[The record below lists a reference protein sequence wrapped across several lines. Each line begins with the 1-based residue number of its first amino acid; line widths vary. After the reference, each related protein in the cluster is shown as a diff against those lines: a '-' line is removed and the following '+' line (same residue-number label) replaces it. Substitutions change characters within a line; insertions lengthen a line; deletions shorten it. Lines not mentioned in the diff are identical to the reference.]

1 MQDKCYIVISGKVDA
16 TIREYQS
23 DVDFK
28 IFHTID
34 ELRDHVE
41 KNPIRA
47 QILFFT
53 EDIIG
58 VSNTAFSILAGLVDG
73 NDFLSVDRV
82 IYICDEDSET
92 IRSIEYLIED
102 KHLETWELIKGPVTR
117 AFIQEVINGT
127 YRDDNYNAKR
137 KVVVRR
143 PRADY
148 VKQQLKNHTTLG
160 ETYVDDD
167 TDLGGIPDEDLI
179 IPTIEDVPATLQFV
193 YIASNPSRERTA
205 FALLAAQYISKSH
218 RVIILESDPEYH
230 TLTEFATKAK
240 IDAAVVTVSDIYED
254 VSKALEN
261 IRKADSNLVI
271 VECIDRVDFDYKYL
285 STLLYYNLESDFDYF
300 IVENIVEDVPE
311 ATELTIIFPSTI
323 TGVLQVMETIDK
335 SRIPYCDFVG
345 VDLGDLPETHVSSGV
360 VMSKLLCDLFTE
372 RGLVCPVIRVDS
384 LRLDGSAYDFGIML
398 GRSLRK

>member
-16 TIREYQS
+16 TIREYQT

-34 ELRDHVE
+34 ELRDYVDRD
-41 KNPIRA
+41 PIRA

-58 VSNTAFSILAGLVDG
+58 VSNTAFSILAGLVEG
-73 NDFLSVDRV
+73 NDYLMVDRV
-82 IYICDEDSET
+82 IYICNEESDT
-92 IRSIEYLIED
+92 LRSVEYLIDEKD
-102 KHLETWELIKGPVTR
+102 LSNWEIIKGPVTR

-127 YRDDNYNAKR
+127 YRDDTFNAKR
-137 KVVVRR
+137 KVVVRK

-160 ETYVDDD
+160 ETYIDDD
-167 TDLGGIPDEDLI
+167 NDLSGIPDEDLI
-179 IPTIEDVPATLQFV
+179 IPKIEEAPSTLKFI

-218 RVIILESDPEYH
+218 RVIILESDAEYH
-230 TLTEFATKAK
+230 TLTEFATKAQ
-240 IDAAVVTVSDIYED
+240 IEASVVTVSDIYD
-254 VSKALEN
+254 NVSLAIEN
-261 IRKADSNLVI
+261 IRKAENNLVI

-285 STLLYYNLESDFDYF
+285 STMLYYNLESDFDYF

-311 ATELTIIFPSTI
+311 ATNLTVVFPSTI

-335 SRIPYCDFVG
+335 SRVPYCDFVG
-345 VDLGDLPETHVSSGV
+345 VDLCDLPETHVSSGV
-360 VMSKLLCDLFTE
+360 VMSKILCDLLTE
-372 RGLVCPVIRVDS
+372 KNLVCPVIRVTS
-384 LRLDGSAYDFGIML
+384 LRLDGSAYDFGLML
-398 GRSLRK
+398 GRSLR